1 MANITFHEQ
10 PAHTAGELPKVGVAA
25 PEFSAVKNDL
35 AEVKLSDFRGKKVIL
50 NIFPSVDTGV
60 CAASVRKFHVEASK
74 LNNVA
79 ILCISKDLPFA
90 NKRFCGAEGIENV
103 ETLSDFRGDFSAN
116 YPVELLDSPLRGLL
130 SRCIIVL
137 DENHKVIYTE
147 QVAETTNEPNYQAVL
162 DVLS

>member
-90 NKRFCGAEGIENV
+90 LTRFCAAVGIDNLCLV
-103 ETLSDFRGDFSAN
+103 
-116 YPVELLDSPLRGLL
+116 
-130 SRCIIVL
+130 
-137 DENHKVIYTE
+137 
-147 QVAETTNEPNYQAVL
+147 
-162 DVLS
+162 

>member
-1 MANITFHEQ
+1 MTE
-10 PAHTAGELPKVGVAA
+10 K
-25 PEFSAVKNDL
+25 S
-35 AEVKLSDFRGKKVIL
+35 LSDYRGKRLVL
-50 NIFPSVDTGV
+50 SIFPSVDTGV
-60 CAASVRKFHVEASK
+60 CAASIRKFNQEAAK
-74 LNNVA
+74 LKNTKV
-79 ILCISKDLPFA
+79 LCISKDLPFA

>member
-1 MANITFHEQ
+1 MW
-10 PAHTAGELPKVGVAA
+10 
-25 PEFSAVKNDL
+25 S
-35 AEVKLSDFRGKKVIL
+35 RGY
-50 NIFPSVDTGV
+50 
-60 CAASVRKFHVEASK
+60 RK
-74 LNNVA
+74 
-79 ILCISKDLPFA
+79 
-90 NKRFCGAEGIENV
+90 
-103 ETLSDFRGDFSAN
+103 